1 MSKVKIEN
9 LLDAGVHFGHLKR
22 KWHPNMAPYIFME
35 KNNIHI
41 IDLNK
46 TAAKI
51 EESAAAMKQ
60 IAKSGK
66 KILFVA
72 TKKQAKKI
80 IEEKAKSVNMPYVT
94 ERWTG
99 GMLTNFA
106 TVRKSIKK
114 MSQIDRMATDGT
126 FETMS
131 KRERLMISRQR
142 AKLERDFG
150 SISDLTRLPSALF
163 IIDIKKEH
171 ISVAE
176 AKKLNIPT
184 FAMVDTNSNPQ
195 EVDFVIPSND
205 DASNSIEVILDYI
218 TSAIAEGLEE
228 RKSEKDN
235 PKQAKKEAVKAEE
248 PAESKAVEAPK
259 AEKVEAKAEAK
270 KAPVKKEVAKKPA
283 AKKTE
288 AKKEAAPK
296 KAATKKAAK
305 KSDADDLKKIEGIGP
320 KIAEV
325 LTAAGIGTYAEL
337 SKAKPKAITEILVA
351 ASSRYKMHD
360 PATWPKQAKLAADG
374 KWDELKKLQDELD
387 GGKKK

>member
-9 LLDAGVHFGHLKR
+9 LLEAGVHFGHLKR

-51 EESAAAMKQ
+51 EETAAAMKQ

-72 TKKQAKKI
+72 TKKQAKQI
-80 IEEKAKSVNMPYVT
+80 IEQKAKSVNMPYVT

-114 MSQIDRMATDGT
+114 MTQIDRMATDGT
-126 FETMS
+126 FENMS
-131 KRERLMISRQR
+131 KRERLMVSRQR

-184 FAMVDTNSNPQ
+184 FAMVDTNSNPN

-205 DASNSIEVILDYI
+205 DASKSIEVVLDYV
-218 TSAIAEGLEE
+218 TTAIAEGLAE
-228 RKSEKDN
+228 RKVEKESA
-235 PKQAKKEAVKAEE
+235 PKKEAPKKTV
-248 PAESKAVEAPK
+248 AP
-259 AEKVEAKAEAK
+259 VEAKADKAPAKAKKESPKKAVKTEVEKPVAK
-270 KAPVKKEVAKKPA
+270 KA
-283 AKKTE
+283 
-288 AKKEAAPK
+288 
-296 KAATKKAAK
+296 
-305 KSDADDLKKIEGIGP
+305 
-320 KIAEV
+320 
-325 LTAAGIGTYAEL
+325 
-337 SKAKPKAITEILVA
+337 
-351 ASSRYKMHD
+351 
-360 PATWPKQAKLAADG
+360 KQNQKL
-374 KWDELKKLQDELD
+374 LQ
-387 GGKKK
+387 KC

>member
-1 MSKVKIEN
+1 MSKVEIKT

-41 IDLNK
+41 IDLHK

-51 EESAAAMKQ
+51 NESAAALKQ

-72 TKKQAKKI
+72 TKKQAKGI
-80 IEEKAKSVNMPYVT
+80 VAEKVKTINMPYVT

-126 FETMS
+126 LENVS

-150 SISDLTRLPSALF
+150 SISHLTRLPSAIF
-163 IIDIKKEH
+163 IVDIKKEH
-171 ISVAE
+171 IAVAE

-184 FAMVDTNSNPQ
+184 FGIVDTNSNPN
-195 EVDFVIPSND
+195 EVDFVIPAND
-205 DASNSIEVILDYI
+205 DASKSIEVIMDSIAAAI
-218 TSAIAEGLEE
+218 TEGLEE
-228 RKSEKDN
+228 RKKDGDKA
-235 PKQAKKEAVKAEE
+235 PEVKSTPVKSSSTKEVKE
-248 PAESKAVEAPK
+248 
-259 AEKVEAKAEAK
+259 
-270 KAPVKKEVAKKPA
+270 KAPVKAKATTAKKEVTKKSEEKTKEATESKKPA
-283 AKKTE
+283 ATKAKAP
-288 AKKEAAPK
+288 AKKASTST
-296 KAATKKAAK
+296 TKKAASTTAKKATSAKKTTAK
-305 KSDADDLKKIEGIGP
+305 KST
-320 KIAEV
+320 
-325 LTAAGIGTYAEL
+325 TAKSTGTK
-337 SKAKPKAITEILVA
+337 SKAKTTT
-351 ASSRYKMHD
+351 SSK
-360 PATWPKQAKLAADG
+360 
-374 KWDELKKLQDELD
+374 E
-387 GGKKK
+387 